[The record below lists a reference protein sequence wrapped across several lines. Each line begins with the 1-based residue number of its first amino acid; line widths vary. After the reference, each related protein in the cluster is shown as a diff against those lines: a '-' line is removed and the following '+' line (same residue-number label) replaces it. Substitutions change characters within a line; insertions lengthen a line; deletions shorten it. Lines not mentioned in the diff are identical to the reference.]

1 MLSGYVNSSY
11 VSWDKSAYPTYPAD
25 AKQIVSGSEGSRFR
39 LFGIQWLPMSNVPTG
54 TIVGV
59 QLLNGDP
66 DSGGTVFF
74 EDQLNQGFR
83 TGAGSRSFQN
93 ISMLSILPHGVMT
106 TLSGGGYARVTP
118 TGSGQNVSFVSLTYQ
133 LG

>member
-11 VSWDKSAYPTYPAD
+11 VIWDKSAYPSYPAD
-25 AKQIVSGSEGSRFR
+25 AKKIVSGSEGSRFR
-39 LFGIQWLPMSNVPTG
+39 LFGIQWLPMSSAPLTG
-54 TIVGV
+54 AIVGV

-74 EDQLNQGFR
+74 EDQLTQPSVS
-83 TGAGSRSFQN
+83 APSFN
-93 ISMLSILPHGVMT
+93 SIKMLSILPHGVMT
-106 TLSGGGYARVTP
+106 TISDGVYARVAP
-118 TGSGQNVSFVSLTYQ
+118 TGSDLNVSFVSLTYQ

>member
-11 VSWDKSAYPTYPAD
+11 VSWDKSAYPSYPAD
-25 AKQIVSGSEGSRFR
+25 AKKIVSGSEGSRFR
-39 LFGIQWLPMSNVPTG
+39 LFGIQWLPMSSAPLSAG
-54 TIVGV
+54 IVGV

-74 EDQLNQGFR
+74 EDQLNQVALGL
-83 TGAGSRSFQN
+83 TSSFQS
-93 ISMLSILPHGVMT
+93 IKMLSILPHGVMT
-106 TLSGGGYARVTP
+106 TISDGVYARVAP
-118 TGSGQNVSFVSLTYQ
+118 TGSDLNVSFVSLTYQ

>member
-11 VSWDKSAYPTYPAD
+11 VSWDKSAYPSYPAD
-25 AKQIVSGSEGSRFR
+25 AKKIVSGSEGSRFR
-39 LFGIQWLPMSNVPTG
+39 LFGIQWLPMSSASLAG
-54 TIVGV
+54 AIVGV

-74 EDQLNQGFR
+74 EDQLNQVN
-83 TGAGSRSFQN
+83 GSPSSFQS
-93 ISMLSILPHGVMT
+93 IKMLSILPHGVMT
-106 TLSGGGYARVTP
+106 TISDGVYARVAP
-118 TGSGQNVSFVSLTYQ
+118 TGSDLNVSFVSLTYQ